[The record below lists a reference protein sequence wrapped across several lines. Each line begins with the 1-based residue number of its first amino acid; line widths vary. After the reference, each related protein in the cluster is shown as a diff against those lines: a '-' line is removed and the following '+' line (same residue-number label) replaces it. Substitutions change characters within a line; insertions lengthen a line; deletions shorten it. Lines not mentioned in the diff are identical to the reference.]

1 MEGVQVAQVEEKD
14 GEKARQDEKE
24 GRGGLQLQ
32 GLLQVEEEVEVEL
45 VPAIEEI
52 GCDKEVV
59 LAIGIIQATK
69 Y

>member
-32 GLLQVEEEVEVEL
+32 GLLQVEEEVEL

>member
-32 GLLQVEEEVEVEL
+32 GLLQVEEEVEL

-59 LAIGIIQATK
+59 LATGIIQATK